1 MRTIRGGLKRVELI
15 LLRVVRLK
23 RRAVRKKAIR
33 GRRLR
38 RVVIGL
44 LLRRRRRG
52 VRGTSRGRLKMRRS
66 SKRMMAPPI
75 GNNDERGE
83 GGSLIGRKGGL
94 GLRRRWLLEALV

>member
-1 MRTIRGGLKRVELI
+1 
-15 LLRVVRLK
+15 
-23 RRAVRKKAIR
+23 
-33 GRRLR
+33 
-38 RVVIGL
+38 
-44 LLRRRRRG
+44 
-52 VRGTSRGRLKMRRS
+52 LKMRRS